1 MVMLIEPIYID
12 NAPVVWGSI
21 SKRRLL
27 VLMYTLW
34 KNEQVYDAKF
44 ETKKQQKHEA
54 PAARDNKL
62 IAQFVS

>member
-1 MVMLIEPIYID
+1 
-12 NAPVVWGSI
+12 
-21 SKRRLL
+21 
-27 VLMYTLW
+27 MYTLW

-54 PAARDNKL
+54 SAARDNKL

>member
-1 MVMLIEPIYID
+1 
-12 NAPVVWGSI
+12 
-21 SKRRLL
+21 
-27 VLMYTLW
+27 MYTLW